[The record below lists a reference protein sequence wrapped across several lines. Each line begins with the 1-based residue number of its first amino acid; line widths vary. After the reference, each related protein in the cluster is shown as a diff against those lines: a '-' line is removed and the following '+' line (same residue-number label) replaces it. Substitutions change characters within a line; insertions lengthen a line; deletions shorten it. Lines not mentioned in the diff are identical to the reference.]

1 VPSRRVYV
9 YEDRPVWVRH
19 KHKWKHRH
27 DDD

>member
-1 VPSRRVYV
+1 VYV